1 MDINAVC
8 SYLKNTRQAP
18 FSQGGAILIVPGFG
32 QGGGVPLLGAPKET
46 DITFA
51 GILEKFRDTHPSALE
66 RTEPA
71 TPSGDN
77 PQGTAGG
84 IQERARNAAEPASRQ
99 EPPPAL
105 SNRKPV
111 IDKTDKLYEQCE
123 SLETFLVKTLITG
136 MRNTVQK
143 SKLID
148 TGLAGQMYEDMLYD
162 EYARDFTRNAGF
174 GLAELAY
181 LELTGQRGKAL
192 ANHP

>member
-1 MDINAVC
+1 MDINAAG
-8 SYLKNTRQAP
+8 SYLKNMRQAP
-18 FSQGGAILIVPGFG
+18 FSQGGAIPSARGFG
-32 QGGGVPLLGAPKET
+32 PGVPLVGTPKET
-46 DITFA
+46 DTTFA

-66 RTEPA
+66 MEKPA
-71 TPSGDN
+71 TLSGDN

-84 IQERARNAAEPASRQ
+84 IPESVRNTAEPASRQ

-148 TGLAGQMYEDMLYD
+148 TGFAGQMYEDMLYD
-162 EYARDFTRNAGF
+162 EYAKDFTRNAGF
-174 GLAELAY
+174 GLAEMAY
-181 LELTGQRGKAL
+181 LELTGQRGKVL
-192 ANHP
+192 ADHA